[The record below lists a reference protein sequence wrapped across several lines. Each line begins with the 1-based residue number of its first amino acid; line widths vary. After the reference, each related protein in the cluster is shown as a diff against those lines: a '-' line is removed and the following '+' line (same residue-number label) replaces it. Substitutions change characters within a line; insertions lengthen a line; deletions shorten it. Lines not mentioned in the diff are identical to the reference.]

1 MTDLDRSKWRKD
13 AWDRDLGPCLECG
26 AELRRPCI
34 APGSGY
40 MRSPHEGRTTDPA
53 LAEMNANAR
62 KRDLAKRWPVTSAKC
77 AIRRACTNK
86 CGQLDAPE
94 AP

>member
-26 AELRRPCI
+26 VALRQPCI

-40 MRSPHEGRTTDPA
+40 TRSPHEGRTTAPA
-53 LAEMNANAR
+53 LTALNTATIER
-62 KRDLAKRWPVTSAKC
+62 
-77 AIRRACTNK
+77 RRAPLTR
-86 CGQLDAPE
+86 
-94 AP
+94 